1 MQEEDFQNINLWSMG
16 HTVMKGSLMTDNTE
30 VREKRAVTVGVNT
43 AASGASSDFEV
54 SMKELSGLAEACGYE
69 VVGESRQNLSR
80 IENST
85 YIGSG
90 KLSELKLFME
100 SVDAGSALFL
110 NTLSPA
116 QLSNLCTELD
126 AEVLD
131 KTGLILN
138 IFGERARSREAKM
151 QVESA
156 KLKYMLPRLSGL
168 RKNLS
173 RQGGTGG
180 SMSNKGSGEKQTEL
194 DRRHIEKRLSELR
207 RALDSIDGERE
218 TQRRRRQREGIPLV
232 ALVGYTNAGKST
244 LMNKLL
250 ETFPGDEIKGGDSE
264 KLEARKVE
272 AKDMLFATLDTT
284 VRRID
289 PGNGK
294 KFLLSD
300 TVGFIHDLPHELIK
314 AFRSTLEEA
323 KTADLILNVVDYSD
337 ENRDRQIRVT
347 EETLKELGAADIPV
361 IYVMNKADKAVDTDE
376 FLRELSYESNEN
388 NGKAPHNK
396 VAGELLPVTRGN
408 RIYMSAKTGEGIRE
422 LAEMISAKLFE
433 DYMEVEF
440 LIPYEKGGAE
450 NELRQK
456 AIIDTVEYRK
466 DGIYIKC
473 SVGTRLLGRY
483 REFVI

>member
-1 MQEEDFQNINLWSMG
+1 
-16 HTVMKGSLMTDNTE
+16 MTDNTE
-30 VREKRAVTVGVNT
+30 LREKRAVIVGVNT
-43 AASGASSDFEV
+43 GAPGRDSDFDV
-54 SMKELSGLAEACGYE
+54 SMKELSGLAKACGYE

-100 SVDAGSALFL
+100 SVEADSALFL
-110 NTLSPA
+110 NTLTPA
-116 QLSNLCTELD
+116 QLSNLCSELD
-126 AEVLD
+126 SEVLD

-156 KLKYMLPRLSGL
+156 RLKYMLPRLSGL

-207 RALDSIDGERE
+207 RALDSIDGERR
-218 TQRRRRQREGIPLV
+218 TQRQRRKREGIPFV

-244 LMNKLL
+244 LMNKFLDV
-250 ETFPGDEIKGGDSE
+250 FPGDEGKGAGSKNAE
-264 KLEARKVE
+264 SRKVE

-289 PGNGK
+289 PGNGRS
-294 KFLLSD
+294 FLLSD

-337 ENRDRQIRVT
+337 ENRDRQIQVT
-347 EETLKELGAADIPV
+347 EETLKELGAASIPV
-361 IYVMNKADKAVDTDE
+361 IYVMNKADKAADTDE
-376 FLRELSYESNEN
+376 FLRELLCEMKDKNS
-388 NGKAPHNK
+388 GR
-396 VAGELLPVTRGN
+396 LLPVIRGN
-408 RIYMSAKTGEGIRE
+408 SIYMSAKTGEGIEE
-422 LAEMISAKLFE
+422 LAEMISRELFG
-433 DYMEVEF
+433 DYIEAEF
-440 LIPYEKGGAE
+440 LVPYEKGGVE

-456 AIIDTVEYRK
+456 AIIDMVDYRK
-466 DGIYIKC
+466 DGIYIRC
-473 SVGTRLLGRY
+473 SVGNRLLGRY
-483 REFVI
+483 REFLI